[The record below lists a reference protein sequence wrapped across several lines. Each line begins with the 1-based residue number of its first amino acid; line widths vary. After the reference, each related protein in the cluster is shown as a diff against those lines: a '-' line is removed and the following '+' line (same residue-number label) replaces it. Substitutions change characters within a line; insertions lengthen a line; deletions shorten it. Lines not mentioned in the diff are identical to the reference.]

1 MAGQFPPLP
10 FSLSALPALFL
21 TNFVDTKGKFIRNKN
36 EVIMKDNKEIIF
48 KLRLTKEEKEKLIKY
63 AESRNITMSE
73 AIRSFC
79 YEIFNQKEN

>member
-1 MAGQFPPLP
+1 
-10 FSLSALPALFL
+10 
-21 TNFVDTKGKFIRNKN
+21 
-36 EVIMKDNKEIIF
+36 MKDNKDVIF